1 MIGRLHAS
9 GKTAAEIFKI
19 LKPTVSRSGVYKVIQ
34 RFKNTG
40 SYLPKVRS
48 TPPRPV
54 RTPKLINAIRS
65 KLNRNPQRSA
75 RKMPKEVNVS
85 HMTIQ
90 NVLKKDLKCLPYKKV
105 KKQLLSGA
113 KREKRLARA
122 LLLLQRLADCTQPT
136 VLWTDEKLF
145 TVQAVHNA
153 QNDRVWRQSINKIPE
168 KHRIS
173 FQRQKPSSVMVWAG
187 VTSSGHKTPLVFIQE
202 GVKINQHIY
211 LSLLK
216 DTVVPWK
223 EKTFGDAGVTLQQD
237 GATSHSA
244 KTVQAFCKQHFK
256 GFWSKELWPPSSPNL
271 NPMDYSIWSILES
284 KACAMSHTSVD
295 SLKRKLVKCWDEID
309 SETVRTA
316 CTQITRR
323 LKQVVKARGGYFE

>member
-19 LKPTVSRSGVYKVIQ
+19 LKPTVSRSGIYKVIQ
-34 RFKNTG
+34 QFKNTG

-65 KLNRNPQRSA
+65 KLNRNPQSA
-75 RKMPKEVNVS
+75 RKMAKEANVG
-85 HMTIQ
+85 HITIQ
-90 NVLKKDLKCLPYKKV
+90 NVLKKDVECLPYKKV

-113 KREKRLARA
+113 TREKQLTRAR
-122 LLLLQRLADCTQPT
+122 LLLQRLADCMQPT

-173 FQRQKPSSVMVWAG
+173 FKRQKPSSVMVWVG
-187 VTSSGHKTPLVFIQE
+187 VTSSGHKTSLVFIQE

-216 DTVVPWK
+216 DTVVPWE

-256 GFWSKELWPPSSPNL
+256 GFWSKNFGPHLCL
-271 NPMDYSIWSILES
+271 ISIPWTI
-284 KACAMSHTSVD
+284 AF
-295 SLKRKLVKCWDEID
+295 
-309 SETVRTA
+309 
-316 CTQITRR
+316 
-323 LKQVVKARGGYFE
+323 GPF

>member
-9 GKTAAEIFKI
+9 GKTAAKIFKI
-19 LKPTVSRSGVYKVIQ
+19 LKPNVSRSGVYKVIQ
-34 RFKNTG
+34 QFKNTG
-40 SYLPKVRS
+40 SYLPKVRG

-75 RKMPKEVNVS
+75 RKMAKEANVS
-85 HMTIQ
+85 HITIQ

-105 KKQLLSGA
+105 KKQLLSEA
-113 KREKRLARA
+113 TREKRLTRA
-122 LLLLQRLADCTQPT
+122 CLLLQCLADYTQPT

-216 DTVVPWK
+216 DTVVPW
-223 EKTFGDAGVTLQQD
+223 EKTFGDASVTLQQD
-237 GATSHSA
+237 GATSHSV

-256 GFWSKELWPPSSPNL
+256 GFWLKELWPPSSPDL
-271 NPMDYSIWSILES
+271 NPMDYSISSILES
-284 KACAMSHTSVD
+284 KACAMSHTSID

-316 CTQITRR
+316 CTQITCR